1 MLQLR
6 IRPGG
11 RALHWWHRLLQFGDE
26 GDINPRVG
34 FFCCRSWA
42 LPLVSATDHCSLRD
56 YKTLRSSCP
65 LLLCLRIFQTRG
77 VELRRSNLHLL
88 LSTMLVLHPTSSCD
102 ICFETYS
109 QKTQQARSLVATYS
123 ATGASTQVALVETR
137 GVFAH
142 PFSPASSHPQVYF
155 CVSTKRV
162 PIVSEEV
169 LEFQCHETQN
179 DRRWGWWSGSN
190 YLQSGFHHVKH
201 VEPSVRT
208 MRLLE
213 GKGLR

>member
-123 ATGASTQVALVETR
+123 ATGASTQVALVEKHEGFSLTAFR
-137 GVFAH
+137 PYLPIHRCISACRPSVCPLCRKKFLSSNVTKLRMTDAGDGGVEAIIC
-142 PFSPASSHPQVYF
+142 SP
-155 CVSTKRV
+155 VSTT
-162 PIVSEEV
+162 SST
-169 LEFQCHETQN
+169 LS
-179 DRRWGWWSGSN
+179 RR
-190 YLQSGFHHVKH
+190 F
-201 VEPSVRT
+201 ER
-208 MRLLE
+208 
-213 GKGLR
+213 